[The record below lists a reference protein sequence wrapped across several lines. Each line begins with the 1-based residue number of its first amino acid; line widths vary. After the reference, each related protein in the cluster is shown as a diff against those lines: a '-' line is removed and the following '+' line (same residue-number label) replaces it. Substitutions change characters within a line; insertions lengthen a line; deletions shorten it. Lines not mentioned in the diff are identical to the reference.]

1 MTLRQRHKTFQALV
15 HAYIKKL
22 RELAQD
28 EDASQELSL
37 RPALNVL
44 LNGLRDVFGSEDL
57 TIVTEPLRK
66 SFGTPDYKLKTSR
79 GYLIGY
85 VEAKGLGADLEEIEK
100 TEQIERYR
108 DSGKRFVLTNHFQFV
123 LFDYSSD
130 SRTILPRVS
139 VTLLSE
145 SDFHKGRTPK
155 PANVEALYRL
165 FDRFLK
171 EARPDISTP
180 KELAERLAAA
190 ARHIRDLLLVA
201 YEAEGNSG
209 HLHNLKA
216 AFEKTLIPDLTP
228 EQFAD
233 MYAQTLTYGLFA
245 AAVNHC
251 GPEPLTLDS
260 AWRDIPKTNPFLRTL
275 FESVTGSAL
284 EDKPYRWVIEDLVH
298 LLNAVNLDAI
308 LEAFGRRAAQQ
319 DPIVHFYEDFLAEY
333 DPELREQR
341 GVYYTPEPVVSYIV
355 HSVDHLLKEKFG
367 CPEGLADYSKITYTV
382 KRNDKE
388 HKEES
393 HKVLILD
400 PACGTGT
407 FLYFVIDL
415 IRRRFMERGEAGMW
429 QDYVREHLLPRI
441 FGFELLMAPYAVAHL
456 KLGMQLAG
464 LDLPEAQRKDWAYT
478 FDAEERLGIYLTNTL
493 EEPRPREFPLL
504 DTLLRI
510 ISEEAKAAARVKQD
524 LPILVVLGNPPYSG
538 ISANKGAWIDGLLK
552 GQLPDGTG
560 VPSYYD
566 VDGKPLGERK
576 LWLQDD
582 YVKFIRWAQW
592 RIEQTGAGILAFISN
607 HGYLDNPTFRGMREK
622 LLKTFSEIYLLN
634 LHGNVKKREK
644 VPEEVQK
651 ELGIGEQ
658 DENVFDIQQGVAIGI
673 FIKEVGKSSPASV
686 YYHDLWGLRELK
698 YQWLLTRDISNIEWQ
713 LLNPS
718 SPFYF
723 FVPRLEIERTEY
735 ETLFPI
741 TSIFQAWS
749 TGVQTSR
756 DAFAIAESKEA
767 LEARIQEF
775 IATTISDE
783 YLKEAYNLKDMP
795 FWKLHEAR
803 QEFRLIKNPYE
814 YIKTISYRP
823 FDNRN
828 IIYHKILIHRLKLR
842 IMRHMLLVAISDYC
856 FHVNWLVE
864 RFDMR
869 FAQSIL
875 LRCA

>member
-1 MTLRQRHKTFQALV
+1 MTLRQRHKAFQALV

-130 SRTILPRVS
+130 SRTILPPRVS

-333 DPELREQR
+333 DPELRERR

-355 HSVDHLLKEKFG
+355 RSVDHLLKEKFG
-367 CPEGLADYSKITYTV
+367 CSEGLADYSKITYTV

-510 ISEEAKAAARVKQD
+510 ISEEAKAAAWVKQD

-538 ISANKGAWIDGLLK
+538 ISANKGAWIDG
-552 GQLPDGTG
+552 
-560 VPSYYD
+560 
-566 VDGKPLGERK
+566 
-576 LWLQDD
+576 
-582 YVKFIRWAQW
+582 
-592 RIEQTGAGILAFISN
+592 
-607 HGYLDNPTFRGMREK
+607 H
-622 LLKTFSEIYLLN
+622 
-634 LHGNVKKREK
+634 
-644 VPEEVQK
+644 
-651 ELGIGEQ
+651 
-658 DENVFDIQQGVAIGI
+658 
-673 FIKEVGKSSPASV
+673 
-686 YYHDLWGLRELK
+686 
-698 YQWLLTRDISNIEWQ
+698 
-713 LLNPS
+713 
-718 SPFYF
+718 
-723 FVPRLEIERTEY
+723 
-735 ETLFPI
+735 
-741 TSIFQAWS
+741 
-749 TGVQTSR
+749 
-756 DAFAIAESKEA
+756 
-767 LEARIQEF
+767 
-775 IATTISDE
+775 
-783 YLKEAYNLKDMP
+783 
-795 FWKLHEAR
+795 
-803 QEFRLIKNPYE
+803 
-814 YIKTISYRP
+814 
-823 FDNRN
+823 
-828 IIYHKILIHRLKLR
+828 
-842 IMRHMLLVAISDYC
+842 
-856 FHVNWLVE
+856 
-864 RFDMR
+864 
-869 FAQSIL
+869 
-875 LRCA
+875 